1 MSNNKPYTI
10 EELDQQKVWADEFE
24 TWWENEGQYHR
35 AGGTEYCKTFAWWAW
50 LNREQARQADVD
62 QLIKALEIS
71 AVANFIS
78 DACSG
83 VKELKDLAD
92 ENRIR
97 INGLKLELKEKNK
110 RIVELEERINRTI
123 KALESDLKYVE
134 GDFRG
139 NHEFLKLAMIRCF
152 KEDIDILAGDK

>member
-1 MSNNKPYTI
+1 MREQFELLPEIKNSLSENIVFIGNKYTTADDGFY
-10 EELDQQKVWADEFE
+10 ELV
-24 TWWENEGQYHR
+24 N
-35 AGGTEYCKTFAWWAW
+35 W
-50 LNREQARQADVD
+50 LNGAWYVYQARQDGVD

-71 AVANFIS
+71 AAANFIS

-97 INGLKLELKEKNK
+97 INGLKLELKEKDK
-110 RIVELEERINRTI
+110 RIVDLEKRINKTI

-139 NHEFLKLAMIRCF
+139 NHEFLKLAMIRCL
-152 KEDIDILAGDK
+152 KEDIDILAGEK